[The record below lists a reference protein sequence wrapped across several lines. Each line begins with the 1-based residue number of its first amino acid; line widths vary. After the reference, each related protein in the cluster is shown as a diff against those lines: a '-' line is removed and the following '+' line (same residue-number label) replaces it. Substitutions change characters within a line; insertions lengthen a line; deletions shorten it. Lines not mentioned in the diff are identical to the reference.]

1 MFHVTNGKINFESLR
16 KPMRFR
22 NIKRIYRNF
31 RKRYYTLFI
40 VARLLVPIA
49 LTILA
54 LFAVTAVLLLM
65 STLRPGNTADGVQ
78 PERYYLPAQTI
89 EWTGAQGN
97 KLSGWLIVR
106 DKRNPL
112 IFLCHGYGKDSNR
125 GRLLPLAK
133 RMLENG
139 YNVFMFNFRGHG
151 GSEYSI
157 CSLGYKEAEDL
168 RLAVE
173 TAVRDKWT
181 DSPQIGIF
189 GVSMGGYA
197 AMVVAKNNP
206 TIKAIAVD
214 SPFISVNTFL
224 NDRIVTLLGMRFGPI
239 TGLANLFYDIYFYN
253 APKQPPI
260 MPNDLSEKAVLFLL
274 PPLSLAGVDEARRI
288 AASLNCR
295 KSVEEVPTPRDGLIY
310 GDEIQLYDE
319 TVVRFF
325 RTELP
330 ITTFSAES
338 APR

>member
-1 MFHVTNGKINFESLR
+1 
-16 KPMRFR
+16 MRFR
-22 NIKRIYRNF
+22 NIKRYYRNF

-54 LFAVTAVLLLM
+54 LFAVTAALLLM
-65 STLRPGNTADGVQ
+65 STLRPGNTADGVL
-78 PERYYLPAQTI
+78 PERYYLPAQTV
-89 EWTGAQGN
+89 EWTGSQGD

-112 IFLCHGYGKDSNR
+112 VFLCHGYGKDNNR

-151 GSEYSI
+151 GSGYSI
-157 CSLGYKEAEDL
+157 CSLGYKESEDL

-173 TAVRDKWT
+173 TAVRNKWT

-189 GVSMGGYA
+189 GVSMGAYA
-197 AMVVAKNNP
+197 AMIVARENP
-206 TIKAIAVD
+206 AVKAIAVD
-214 SPFISVNTFL
+214 SPFTSVDDFL

-239 TGLANLFYDIYFYN
+239 TGLSNLFYDIYFFN
-253 APKQPPI
+253 TPKQVPI
-260 MPNDLSEKAVLFLL
+260 RPNDLSEKAVLFLL
-274 PPLSLAGVDEARRI
+274 PPLAQANVDESRRI

-295 KSVEEVPTPRDGLIY
+295 KSVEEVPTPRDALIY

-330 ITTFSAES
+330 IATFPTEN
-338 APR
+338 PQR